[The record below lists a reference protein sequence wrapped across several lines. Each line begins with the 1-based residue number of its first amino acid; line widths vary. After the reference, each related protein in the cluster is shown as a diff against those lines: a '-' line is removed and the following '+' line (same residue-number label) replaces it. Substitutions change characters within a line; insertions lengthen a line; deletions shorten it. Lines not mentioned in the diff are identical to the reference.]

1 MIISMTL
8 TLTTL
13 LETDLIK
20 CKVVA
25 AVISSLQMQSTTFSL
40 VYVALPFGGLS
51 ENQENSVVSFS

>member
-1 MIISMTL
+1 MTL

-25 AVISSLQMQSTTFSL
+25 AVISTLQSTTFSL
-40 VYVALPFGGLS
+40 VYVALSFGGLS

>member
-1 MIISMTL
+1 MTL

-40 VYVALPFGGLS
+40 VYVALSVGGLS